1 MSRKE
6 LFSRTRGRLLPT
18 LFLTYFLFLTLA
30 IIVTIGFLINQG
42 FPNVSRENSFI
53 LVGVCPSVLILGI
66 IWNWKYSLDILFKST
81 EIFSGH
87 VILHLFV
94 REFPEILWVWGSSRS
109 SHLLWRKRKEA
120 PRASRSW
127 DALGASHLLLGGIF
141 FIYTRFQNLFP
152 DPLVTP
158 PAEPAV
164 YILPV
169 SIRSRQVPPRR
180 SGTQNPEYA
189 VDKLPGIMS
198 ITSSCPFFTDGV

>member
-87 VILHLFV
+87 VILGQQIFGSKVEACEGAQWELI
-94 REFPEILWVWGSSRS
+94 EISEGKSIGKFRIYSDRMGLIYPANKLLVDLCAGPVKFRYMKRS
-109 SHLLWRKRKEA
+109 K
-120 PRASRSW
+120 
-127 DALGASHLLLGGIF
+127 
-141 FIYTRFQNLFP
+141 
-152 DPLVTP
+152 
-158 PAEPAV
+158 
-164 YILPV
+164 YIV
-169 SIRSRQVPPRR
+169 EIIQIKQS
-180 SGTQNPEYA
+180 
-189 VDKLPGIMS
+189 
-198 ITSSCPFFTDGV
+198 